1 MAPSALSSFSSL
13 ALKEQASGSEFF
25 VHFERG
31 LNPRIRQ
38 IRPALDDD
46 ADKLRY
52 IET

>member
-1 MAPSALSSFSSL
+1 MPLSALSSFSSL
-13 ALKEQASGSEFF
+13 ALKEQAWGSEFF
-25 VHFERG
+25 VHEHG